1 MIGKKIWQ
9 AGLWAMATGAGILA
23 SGGAA
28 SGAGVN
34 MYDGQ
39 WHYSLTPYAWFPN
52 VYQNL
57 HYTGPLGSTN
67 SANVKVEP
75 SNYLSDLK
83 FALMGIFEAR
93 KGNWALAM
101 DVVYSDFGSQ
111 EGKIK
116 TVRGPRDYVSLP
128 INANANVDIQSLMLT
143 GIGSYTAAQGSA
155 GTLDVLGGVRYLGLD
170 VSTDLSFSGP
180 YGELQRSRGT
190 SDTLDVWDGVVGV
203 RGALRL
209 GAGDD
214 WFLPYYL
221 DIGAGN
227 YSNWT
232 WQGWA
237 GIGYRFHWGD
247 LVLVYRNLYY
257 TTTSNNELLQDL
269 RLAGPALGA
278 TFRW

>member
-1 MIGKKIWQ
+1 MSRKKILP
-9 AGLWAMATGAGILA
+9 AALWAMATGAGILA

-28 SGAGVN
+28 SGAGVD

-57 HYTGPLGSTN
+57 QYTGPLGSNN

-75 SNYLSDLK
+75 GNYLSDLK

-93 KGNWALAM
+93 KGDWALAM
-101 DVVYSDFGSQ
+101 DLVYSDFGSQ
-111 EGKIK
+111 AGKIE

-128 INANANVDIQSLMLT
+128 IGANASVDIQSLIWE
-143 GIGSYTAAQGSA
+143 GVGSYTAARGSA

-180 YGELQRSRGT
+180 YGALQRSRSH
-190 SDTLDVWDGVVGV
+190 SDTIDVWDGIVGV
-203 RGALRL
+203 RGAVRL
-209 GAGDD
+209 GAGKD

-221 DIGAGN
+221 DIGAGS
-227 YSNWT
+227 YSNWS

-237 GIGYRFHWGD
+237 GVGYRFHWGD
-247 LVLVYRNLYY
+247 LVLVYRNLSY
-257 TTTSNNELLQDL
+257 TTTGDDLLQDL